1 MKSYSVYFVRNTNIE
16 LLHSMFSIVDT
27 LPDSEWLMCNFNKDD
42 YPPDDDVLWGK
53 ANMIVDKSVILGEVL
68 FLYGDTS
75 CDGFVYEHALHGKM
89 LRKLVWFPMLDDDWT
104 AGWLYVTGDS
114 EAWESQ
120 LFPDHQLTQYLEAEQ
135 ERLED
140 LGQADQFGATAQ
152 EIKEAWQKKQII
164 AGKTFP
170 PCDGTVGILVEQY
183 YKIHRP
189 MSK

>member
-16 LLHSMFSIVDT
+16 LVTSIFSIVDI

-42 YPPDDDVLWGK
+42 YPPDDDVLWGTVS
-53 ANMIVDKSVILGEVL
+53 MTIDKSVLLGEVL

-75 CDGFVYEHALHGKM
+75 CDGFVYEHAVNGKM

-104 AGWLYVTGDS
+104 AGWLYVTGNS
-114 EAWESQ
+114 EEWESQ
-120 LFPDHQLTQYLEAEQ
+120 LFHERQFIQYLEQEQ
-135 ERLED
+135 ARLED
-140 LGQADQFGATAQ
+140 LGLVDQLGAIAQ
-152 EIKEAWQKKQII
+152 EIKEAWEKKQII

-170 PCDGTVGILVEQY
+170 PCDGTVPLLVEEY

-189 MSK
+189 K